1 MIIIPLIY
9 YNPNILSSKTFNKKY
24 EYFNPLCK
32 KSNSKQTLV
41 IKSLNTQKKRKMN
54 ARLHVFTQHF

>member
-9 YNPNILSSKTFNKKY
+9 YNPNILSSKTFKKKY

-41 IKSLNTQKKRKMN
+41 IKSYTHKRKGK
-54 ARLHVFTQHF
+54 